1 MFEIEDV
8 GRPVAKIRVIGV
20 GGGGGNAVNSMVS
33 ANIYGVEFIA
43 VNTDIQHLESS
54 LAPTRIQ
61 IGEDLTRGLGAGS
74 NPAIGREAAIESRD
88 VLAGYINGA
97 DMVFITAGLGG
108 GTGTG
113 AAPVIAS
120 IAKELGI
127 LTVAIVTKPFF
138 FEGKQRCIN
147 AEEGARELRQYVN
160 TMIVIP
166 NDRISLVVSK
176 GTSLLQSFSTVNDVL
191 RQAVQGISDLILV
204 PGLINLDFADIRAIM
219 QRAGRAV
226 IGMGVGS
233 GEGGAFEAARTAI
246 LNPLLEKSSIEGARG
261 ILINI
266 TGGLNISLDEIQES
280 ASLIHD
286 NAHEDAHII
295 LGAVI
300 DPAMED
306 VIRVTVIATGIDE
319 KGEVVELPETTVW
332 KPKTEIPPLKA
343 SSAMLSKDVD
353 ILSGDMG
360 IAAEPVSVSETAS
373 GPVPEPIL
381 EKVAQEPAAEDV
393 KPADAE
399 NKAPVQAEKPG
410 AGEAARKTAAELIS
424 SFEKRLEDYAASP
437 VPPAVEPAIS
447 AKPETVEEDMAPAG
461 PAFNADMGLSAI
473 PPEDKYDTPSF
484 LRKKYKLGA
493 ASDDR
498 QGR

>member
-20 GGGGGNAVNSMVS
+20 GGGGSNAVNSMV
-33 ANIYGVEFIA
+33 AGNIFGVEFIA

-54 LAPTRIQ
+54 LAPTKIQ
-61 IGEDLTRGLGAGS
+61 IGENLTRGLGAGS
-74 NPAIGREAAIESRD
+74 NPNIGREAALESKD
-88 VLAGYINGA
+88 VLAGYIKGA

-138 FEGKQRCIN
+138 FEGKKRLGN
-147 AEEGARELRQYVN
+147 AEEGAHELRQNVN

-166 NDRISLVVSK
+166 NDRINLVVER
-176 GTSLLQSFSTVNDVL
+176 GTSLLQSFATVNDVL
-191 RQAVQGISDLILV
+191 RQAVQGISDLVLI

-233 GEGGAFEAARTAI
+233 GDGGSYEAARRAI

-266 TGGLNISLDEIQES
+266 TGGLNISLDQIQD
-280 ASLIHD
+280 ATSLIHD

-300 DPAMED
+300 DPSFNDE
-306 VIRVTVIATGIDE
+306 IRVTVIATGIDE
-319 KGEVVELPETTVW
+319 KGELVDLPETTVW
-332 KPKTEIPPLKA
+332 KPKTETPQLKA
-343 SSAMLSKDVD
+343 SSAMLSKDVNN
-353 ILSGDMG
+353 LAENVT
-360 IAAEPVSVSETAS
+360 AAPEESVKQPTEPVSVTKEPEEVKSAEPLRTRPFMKDESVMAAAQKMSE
-373 GPVPEPIL
+373 PE
-381 EKVAQEPAAEDV
+381 
-393 KPADAE
+393 
-399 NKAPVQAEKPG
+399 KAPVETERAAETPSEAEKTLTPSVFS
-410 AGEAARKTAAELIS
+410 TDIS
-424 SFEKRLEDYAASP
+424 
-437 VPPAVEPAIS
+437 IS
-447 AKPETVEEDMAPAG
+447 T
-461 PAFNADMGLSAI
+461 I

-484 LRKKYKLGA
+484 MRRKY
-493 ASDDR
+493 
-498 QGR
+498 

>member
-20 GGGGGNAVNSMVS
+20 GGGGGNALNSMVS

-61 IGEDLTRGLGAGS
+61 IGESLTRGLGAGS
-74 NPAIGREAAIESRD
+74 NPSIGREAALESRE
-88 VLAGYINGA
+88 VLAGYLKGA

-138 FEGKQRCIN
+138 FEGKKRSVN
-147 AEEGARELRQYVN
+147 AEEGSHELKQYVN

-166 NDRISLVVSK
+166 NDRISLVVER
-176 GTSLLQSFSTVNDVL
+176 GTSLLQSFATVNDVL
-191 RQAVQGISDLILV
+191 RQAVQGISDLVLV

-219 QRAGRAV
+219 QKAGRAV
-226 IGMGVGS
+226 IGMGMGK
-233 GEGGAFEAARTAI
+233 GEGGAFDAARKAI

-266 TGGLNISLDEIQES
+266 TGGLNISLDEIQEA

-286 NAHEDAHII
+286 NAHEEAHII

-300 DPAMED
+300 DPAMSDE
-306 VIRVTVIATGIDE
+306 IRVTVIATGIDE
-319 KGEVVELPETTVW
+319 KGEVVDLPETTVW
-332 KPKTEIPPLKA
+332 KPKTETPQLKA
-343 SSAMLSKDVD
+343 SSCILSKDVN
-353 ILSGDMG
+353 ILSDNVAVSSDSAHKPAPEPVYESHAHEEAKPCETVHFKPAADTEETIAKPDEQKTFVAEADTVEAGLPVEA
-360 IAAEPVSVSETAS
+360 AAEE
-373 GPVPEPIL
+373 
-381 EKVAQEPAAEDV
+381 
-393 KPADAE
+393 
-399 NKAPVQAEKPG
+399 EKPVVH
-410 AGEAARKTAAELIS
+410 AEFSSDMSIS
-424 SFEKRLEDYAASP
+424 
-437 VPPAVEPAIS
+437 
-447 AKPETVEEDMAPAG
+447 T
-461 PAFNADMGLSAI
+461 I
-473 PPEDKYDTPSF
+473 PHEDKYDTPSF
-484 LRKKYKLGA
+484 LRRKY
-493 ASDDR
+493 
-498 QGR
+498 